1 MSIDLNIL
9 RAEVQMAQQTGRKMC
24 TIATAELD
32 SLLSRAV
39 ELAKVQSMIPLRI
52 GYAYQE
58 DIHLMMQGEKFRIGL
73 QRKKGPR
80 YQVEVL
86 CHYLPDGRRNA
97 PTIDFKALLEE
108 HDQAQK
114 EVAVVADM

>member
-1 MSIDLNIL
+1 MTIDIDAL
-9 RAEVQMAQQTGRKMC
+9 RADVQMAQQTGRKMC

-39 ELAKVQSMIPLRI
+39 ELARVQAMIPMRV
-52 GYAYQE
+52 GYAYAE
-58 DIHLMMQGEKFRIGL
+58 DIHLMMQGDKFRIGL

-80 YQVEVL
+80 YKVEVL

-97 PTIDFKALLEE
+97 PKIDFEALLAAENNA
-108 HDQAQK
+108 HK

>member
-1 MSIDLNIL
+1 MPIDIDAL
-9 RAEVQMAQQTGRKMC
+9 RADVQMAQQTGRKMC
-24 TIATAELD
+24 TVSTSELD

-39 ELAKVQSMIPLRI
+39 MLAKVQDMIPMRI
-52 GYAYQE
+52 GYAYAE
-58 DIHLMMQGEKFRIGL
+58 DVHLMMQGEKFRIGL

-97 PTIDFKALLEE
+97 PKIDLQQLLDE
-108 HDQAQK
+108 
-114 EVAVVADM
+114 AD